1 MAPAQ
6 LSHEGEPE
14 VMELSG
20 PEKAVLMLLSLDE
33 ATATPILSEMDAGD
47 VRKLRE
53 AASNMRAVPATA
65 LEHVYAEF
73 IQQTKEAVAVPR
85 GGVRYLRK
93 LTGRAMGELRAAEIF
108 VDQQESALERLAAA
122 DPSAIASVMEN
133 EHPQLV
139 AAILSQLDNEKAA
152 RVLEQLPE
160 ASRSQVLERLGTMTE
175 IPSALLE
182 EVATALSAELP
193 TSQKDTVRTVDGI
206 ARSAALVRRMG
217 RETGEA
223 LLGTLEEGNQ
233 ELASEIRRA
242 MYTFEDLAVLDA
254 RALRSLL
261 EAVPVEKL
269 TMAMK
274 TASESLRN
282 HIFTSMSKR
291 AAERIKEDM
300 EVMGGVRLADVEA
313 AQREIVEVALRLDA
327 EGTISLEAKS
337 AVV

>member
-1 MAPAQ
+1 
-6 LSHEGEPE
+6 
-14 VMELSG
+14 MELSG

-33 ATATPILSEMDAGD
+33 ATATPILGELDPAD

-85 GGVRYLRK
+85 GGVRYLRR
-93 LTGRAMGELRAAEIF
+93 LAGRALGETKAQEIF
-108 VDQQESALERLAAA
+108 VDQQQSALDRLAAA
-122 DPSAIASVMEN
+122 EPAAIASVMEN

-160 ASRSQVLERLGTMTE
+160 AGRAQVLERLGTMTE

-193 TSQKDTVRTVDGI
+193 TSQADTVRTVDGV

-223 LLGTLEEGNQ
+223 LLGVLEEGNQ
-233 ELASEIRRA
+233 ELATEIRRA
-242 MYTFEDLAVLDA
+242 MYTFEDLSVLDA

-300 EVMGGVRLADVEA
+300 EVMGGIRLADVEA

-327 EGTISLEAKS
+327 EGTISLENKN

>member
-1 MAPAQ
+1 
-6 LSHEGEPE
+6 
-14 VMELSG
+14 MELSG

-53 AASNMRAVPATA
+53 AASNMRAVPAAA

-93 LTGRAMGELRAAEIF
+93 LTGRAMGEVRAAEIF

-233 ELASEIRRA
+233 ELATEIRRA
-242 MYTFEDLAVLDA
+242 MYTFEDLSVLDA

>member
-1 MAPAQ
+1 
-6 LSHEGEPE
+6 
-14 VMELSG
+14 MELSG

-33 ATATPILSEMDAGD
+33 ATATPILSEMDAAD

-53 AASNMRAVPATA
+53 AASNMRAVPAAA
-65 LEHVYAEF
+65 LEHVYTEF

-85 GGVRYLRK
+85 GGVRYLRR
-93 LTGRAMGELRAAEIF
+93 LAGRAMGEVKASEIF
-108 VDQQESALERLAAA
+108 VDQQESALDRLAAA
-122 DPSAIASVMEN
+122 EPSAIASVMEN

-223 LLGTLEEGNQ
+223 LLGVLEEGNQ
-233 ELASEIRRA
+233 ELATEIRRA
-242 MYTFEDLAVLDA
+242 MYTFEDLSVLDA

-327 EGTISLEAKS
+327 EGTISLENKS
-337 AVV
+337 ASVV

>member
-1 MAPAQ
+1 
-6 LSHEGEPE
+6 
-14 VMELSG
+14 MELSG

-33 ATATPILSEMDAGD
+33 ATATPILSEMDAAD

-53 AASNMRAVPATA
+53 AASNMRVVPASA

-93 LTGRAMGELRAAEIF
+93 LTGRALGEVRAAEIF

-233 ELASEIRRA
+233 ELATEIRRA
-242 MYTFEDLAVLDA
+242 MYTFEDLSVLDA

>member
-1 MAPAQ
+1 
-6 LSHEGEPE
+6 
-14 VMELSG
+14 MELSG

-93 LTGRAMGELRAAEIF
+93 LTGRAMGEVRAAEIF
-108 VDQQESALERLAAA
+108 VDQQESALDRLAAA

-233 ELASEIRRA
+233 ELATEIRRA
-242 MYTFEDLAVLDA
+242 MYTFEDLSVLDA

>member
-1 MAPAQ
+1 MD
-6 LSHEGEPE
+6 
-14 VMELSG
+14 LSG
-20 PEKAVLMLLSLDE
+20 PEKALLMLLSLDE
-33 ATATPILSEMDAGD
+33 ATATPILSELDAAD
-47 VRKLRE
+47 VRKLRT
-53 AASNMRAVPATA
+53 AAAGMRAVPAAA
-65 LEHVYAEF
+65 LGRVYAEF
-73 IQQTKEAVAVPR
+73 VRHTQEAVAVPR
-85 GGVRYLRK
+85 GGVRYLRR
-93 LTGRAMGELRAAEIF
+93 LAGRALGETAAQEIF
-108 VDQQESALERLAAA
+108 VDQQDSALERLAAA
-122 DPSAIASVMEN
+122 EPSALASVMEN

-160 ASRSQVLERLGTMTE
+160 AGRAQVLERLGSMTE
-175 IPSALLE
+175 IPAALLE
-182 EVATALSAELP
+182 EVASALSAELP
-193 TSQKDTVRTVDGI
+193 AAQSDTVRSVDGI

-223 LLGTLEEGNQ
+223 LLGTLEEGNS
-233 ELASEIRRA
+233 ELATEIRRA
-242 MYTFEDLAVLDA
+242 MYTFEDLSVLDA

-269 TMAMK
+269 TMALK

-291 AAERIKEDM
+291 ASERIKEDM

-327 EGTISLEAKS
+327 EGTISLENKN

>member
-1 MAPAQ
+1 MRV
-6 LSHEGEPE
+6 SD

-65 LEHVYAEF
+65 LEGVYAEF

-93 LTGRAMGELRAAEIF
+93 LTGRALGETRAAEIF
-108 VDQQESALERLAAA
+108 VDQQESALERLAGAE
-122 DPSAIASVMEN
+122 PSAIASVMEN

-160 ASRSQVLERLGTMTE
+160 ASRTQVLERLGTMTE

-233 ELASEIRRA
+233 ELATEIRRA
-242 MYTFEDLAVLDA
+242 MYTFEDLSVLDA

-274 TASESLRN
+274 TASESLRA

>member
-1 MAPAQ
+1 
-6 LSHEGEPE
+6 
-14 VMELSG
+14 MELSG

-65 LEHVYAEF
+65 LEHVYTEF

-85 GGVRYLRK
+85 GGVRYLRR
-93 LTGRAMGELRAAEIF
+93 LAGRAMGEVKASEIF
-108 VDQQESALERLAAA
+108 VDQQESALDRLAAA
-122 DPSAIASVMEN
+122 EPAAIAAVMEN

-152 RVLEQLPE
+152 RVLENLPE

-182 EVATALSAELP
+182 EVATALAAELP

-233 ELASEIRRA
+233 ELATEIRRA
-242 MYTFEDLAVLDA
+242 MYTFEDLSVLDA

>member
-1 MAPAQ
+1 
-6 LSHEGEPE
+6 
-14 VMELSG
+14 MELSG

-33 ATATPILSEMDAGD
+33 ATATPILSEMDAAD

-85 GGVRYLRK
+85 GGVRYLRR
-93 LTGRAMGELRAAEIF
+93 LAGRAMGEVKASEIF
-108 VDQQESALERLAAA
+108 VDQKESALDRLMAAEPA
-122 DPSAIASVMEN
+122 AIASVMEN

-160 ASRSQVLERLGTMTE
+160 AGRAQVLERLGTMTE
-175 IPSALLE
+175 VPSALLE
-182 EVATALSAELP
+182 EVALALSAELP
-193 TSQKDTVRTVDGI
+193 TAQADTVRTVDGV

-223 LLGTLEEGNQ
+223 LLGVLEEGNQ
-233 ELASEIRRA
+233 ELATEIRRA

-274 TASESLRN
+274 TASESMRN

-300 EVMGGVRLADVEA
+300 EIMGGVRLADVEG

-327 EGTISLEAKS
+327 EGTISLENKN

>member
-1 MAPAQ
+1 
-6 LSHEGEPE
+6 
-14 VMELSG
+14 MELSG

-33 ATATPILSEMDAGD
+33 ATATPILSELDPAD

-85 GGVRYLRK
+85 GGVRYLRR
-93 LTGRAMGELRAAEIF
+93 LAGRALGETKAQEIF
-108 VDQQESALERLAAA
+108 VDQQQSALERLAAA
-122 DPSAIASVMEN
+122 EPAAIASVMEN

-152 RVLEQLPE
+152 RVLENLPE
-160 ASRSQVLERLGTMTE
+160 AGRAQVLERLGTMTE

-182 EVATALSAELP
+182 EVATALAAELP
-193 TSQKDTVRTVDGI
+193 SSQADTVRTVDGI

-223 LLGTLEEGNQ
+223 LLGVLEEGNQ
-233 ELASEIRRA
+233 ELAVEIRRA
-242 MYTFEDLAVLDA
+242 MYTFEDLGVLDA

-300 EVMGGVRLADVEA
+300 EVMGGIRLADVEA

-327 EGTISLEAKS
+327 EGTISLESKS

>member
-1 MAPAQ
+1 VT
-6 LSHEGEPE
+6 E

-20 PEKAVLMLLSLDE
+20 PEKAVLMLLTLDE
-33 ATATPILSEMDAGD
+33 ATATPILSEMDASD

-65 LEHVYAEF
+65 LEGVYAEF

-93 LTGRAMGELRAAEIF
+93 LTGRAMGEVKASEIF

-122 DPSAIASVMEN
+122 EPAAIASVMEN

-233 ELASEIRRA
+233 ELATEIRRA
-242 MYTFEDLAVLDA
+242 MYTFEDLSVLDA

-274 TASESLRN
+274 TASQSLVT

>member
-1 MAPAQ
+1 
-6 LSHEGEPE
+6 
-14 VMELSG
+14 MELSG

-33 ATATPILSEMDAGD
+33 ATATPILSEMDASD

-93 LTGRAMGELRAAEIF
+93 LAGRAMGEVKASEIF
-108 VDQQESALERLAAA
+108 VDQQESALDRLAGAEPA
-122 DPSAIASVMEN
+122 AIASVMEN

-223 LLGTLEEGNQ
+223 LLGSLEEGNQ
-233 ELASEIRRA
+233 ELATEIRRA
-242 MYTFEDLAVLDA
+242 MYTFEDLSVLDA

>member
-1 MAPAQ
+1 
-6 LSHEGEPE
+6 
-14 VMELSG
+14 MELSG

-33 ATATPILSEMDAGD
+33 ATATPILSEMDASD

-85 GGVRYLRK
+85 GGVRYLRR
-93 LTGRAMGELRAAEIF
+93 LAGRAMGELKASEIF
-108 VDQQESALERLAAA
+108 VDQKESALDRLSAAEPA
-122 DPSAIASVMEN
+122 AIASVMEN

-152 RVLEQLPE
+152 RVLENLPE
-160 ASRSQVLERLGTMTE
+160 AGRAQVLERLGTMTE

-193 TSQKDTVRTVDGI
+193 AAQSDAVRTVDGV

-223 LLGTLEEGNQ
+223 LLGVLEEGNQ
-233 ELASEIRRA
+233 ELATEIRRA
-242 MYTFEDLAVLDA
+242 MYTFEDLSVLDA

>member
-1 MAPAQ
+1 
-6 LSHEGEPE
+6 
-14 VMELSG
+14 MELSG

-33 ATATPILSEMDAGD
+33 ATATPILSEMDASD

-85 GGVRYLRK
+85 GGVRYLRR
-93 LTGRAMGELRAAEIF
+93 LAGRAMGEVKASEIF
-108 VDQQESALERLAAA
+108 VDQKESALDRLSAAEPA
-122 DPSAIASVMEN
+122 AIASVMEN

-152 RVLEQLPE
+152 RVLENLPE
-160 ASRSQVLERLGTMTE
+160 AGRAQVLERLGTMTE

-182 EVATALSAELP
+182 EVATALAAELP
-193 TSQKDTVRTVDGI
+193 AAQSDTVRTVDGV

-223 LLGTLEEGNQ
+223 LLGVLEEGNQ
-233 ELASEIRRA
+233 ELATEIRRA
-242 MYTFEDLAVLDA
+242 MYTFEDLSVLDA

>member
-1 MAPAQ
+1 
-6 LSHEGEPE
+6 
-14 VMELSG
+14 MELSG

-33 ATATPILSEMDAGD
+33 ATATPILSEMDEGD

-65 LEHVYAEF
+65 LELVYAEF

-93 LTGRAMGELRAAEIF
+93 LTGRAMGEVRAAEIF

-182 EVATALSAELP
+182 EVATALAAELP

-233 ELASEIRRA
+233 ELATEIRRA
-242 MYTFEDLAVLDA
+242 MYTFEDLSVLDA

>member
-1 MAPAQ
+1 
-6 LSHEGEPE
+6 
-14 VMELSG
+14 MELTG
-20 PEKAVLMLLSLDE
+20 PEKAVLLLLSLDE
-33 ATATPILSEMDAGD
+33 AAATPILGELEAAD

-53 AASNMRAVPATA
+53 AAAGMRAVPAMA
-65 LEHVYAEF
+65 LSGVYAEF
-73 IQQTKEAVAVPR
+73 IQHTKEAVAVPR

-93 LTGRAMGELRAAEIF
+93 LTGRALGETAAQEIF
-108 VDQQESALERLAAA
+108 LDDKSRETALDRLAAA
-122 DPSAIASVMEN
+122 EPSAIASVMEN

-160 ASRSQVLERLGTMTE
+160 GGRAQVLERLGTMTE
-175 IPSALLE
+175 VPATLLE
-182 EVATALSAELP
+182 EVAHALSAELP
-193 TSQKDTVRTVDGI
+193 TGQGDAVKTVDGI
-206 ARSAALVRRMG
+206 ARSAALVRRLG
-217 RETGEA
+217 REYGET
-223 LLGTLEEGNQ
+223 LLGSIEEGNS
-233 ELASEIRRA
+233 ELATEIRRA
-242 MYTFEDLAVLDA
+242 MYTFEDLSVLDA

-274 TASESLRN
+274 TASASLQE

-327 EGTISLEAKS
+327 EGTISLENKN

>member
-1 MAPAQ
+1 
-6 LSHEGEPE
+6 
-14 VMELSG
+14 MELSG

-65 LEHVYAEF
+65 LEHVYTEF

-85 GGVRYLRK
+85 GGVRYLRR
-93 LTGRAMGELRAAEIF
+93 LAGRAMGEVKASEIF
-108 VDQQESALERLAAA
+108 IDQQESALERLAAA
-122 DPSAIASVMEN
+122 EPAAIASVMEN

-152 RVLEQLPE
+152 RVLENLPE
-160 ASRSQVLERLGTMTE
+160 AGRSQVLERLGTMTE

-182 EVATALSAELP
+182 EVATALAAELP
-193 TSQKDTVRTVDGI
+193 TSQKDTVHTVDGI

-233 ELASEIRRA
+233 ELATEIRRA
-242 MYTFEDLAVLDA
+242 MYTFEDLSVLDA

>member
-1 MAPAQ
+1 MD
-6 LSHEGEPE
+6 
-14 VMELSG
+14 LSG
-20 PEKAVLMLLSLDE
+20 PEKALLMLLSLDE
-33 ATATPILSEMDAGD
+33 ATATPILSELDAAD
-47 VRKLRE
+47 VRKLRT
-53 AASNMRAVPATA
+53 AAAGMRAVPAAA
-65 LEHVYAEF
+65 LGKVYSEF
-73 IQQTKEAVAVPR
+73 VQHTQEAVAVPR
-85 GGVRYLRK
+85 GGVRYLRR
-93 LTGRAMGELRAAEIF
+93 LAGRALGETAAQEIF
-108 VDQQESALERLAAA
+108 VDQQDSALERLAAA
-122 DPSAIASVMEN
+122 EPSALASVMEN

-160 ASRSQVLERLGTMTE
+160 AGRAQVLERLGNMTE
-175 IPSALLE
+175 IPAALLE
-182 EVATALSAELP
+182 EVASALSVELP
-193 TSQKDTVRTVDGI
+193 AAQADTVRTVDGI

-223 LLGTLEEGNQ
+223 LLGTLEEGNS
-233 ELASEIRRA
+233 ELAGEIRRA
-242 MYTFEDLAVLDA
+242 MYTFEDLSVLDA

-269 TMAMK
+269 TMALK

-291 AAERIKEDM
+291 ASERIKEDM

-327 EGTISLEAKS
+327 EGTISLENKN

>member
-1 MAPAQ
+1 
-6 LSHEGEPE
+6 
-14 VMELSG
+14 MELSG

-33 ATATPILSEMDAGD
+33 ATATPILSEMDASD

-53 AASNMRAVPATA
+53 AASNMRAVPASA

-85 GGVRYLRK
+85 GGVRYLRR
-93 LTGRAMGELRAAEIF
+93 LAGRAMGEVKASEIF
-108 VDQQESALERLAAA
+108 VDQKESALDRLSSAEPA
-122 DPSAIASVMEN
+122 AIASVMEN

-152 RVLEQLPE
+152 RVLENLPE
-160 ASRSQVLERLGTMTE
+160 AGRAQVLERLGTMTE

-182 EVATALSAELP
+182 EVASALAAELP
-193 TSQKDTVRTVDGI
+193 AAQSDTVRTVDGV

-223 LLGTLEEGNQ
+223 LLGVLEEGNQ
-233 ELASEIRRA
+233 ELATEIRRA
-242 MYTFEDLAVLDA
+242 MYTFEDLSVLDA

>member
-1 MAPAQ
+1 MSSEQ
-6 LSHEGEPE
+6 

-33 ATATPILSEMDAGD
+33 ATATPILSELEPAD
-47 VRKLRE
+47 VRRLRE

-93 LTGRAMGELRAAEIF
+93 LAGRAMGEVKASEIF
-108 VDQQESALERLAAA
+108 VDQQESALDRLAAA
-122 DPSAIASVMEN
+122 EPAAIASVMEH

-160 ASRSQVLERLGTMTE
+160 AGRSQVLERLGTMTE

-193 TSQKDTVRTVDGI
+193 TSQKDTVRTIDGI

-233 ELASEIRRA
+233 ELATEIRRA
-242 MYTFEDLAVLDA
+242 MYTFEDLSVLDA

>member
-1 MAPAQ
+1 
-6 LSHEGEPE
+6 
-14 VMELSG
+14 MELSG

-33 ATATPILSEMDAGD
+33 ATATPILSEMDEAD

-53 AASNMRAVPATA
+53 AASAMRAVPASA
-65 LEHVYAEF
+65 LELVYAEF

-93 LTGRAMGELRAAEIF
+93 LAGRAMGEVRAAEIF
-108 VDQQESALERLAAA
+108 VDQQESALDRLTAAE
-122 DPSAIASVMEN
+122 PSAIASVMEN

-182 EVATALSAELP
+182 EVATALAAELP
-193 TSQKDTVRTVDGI
+193 TSQKDTVRSVDGI

-233 ELASEIRRA
+233 ELATEIRRA
-242 MYTFEDLAVLDA
+242 MYTFEDLSVLDA

>member
-1 MAPAQ
+1 
-6 LSHEGEPE
+6 
-14 VMELSG
+14 MELSG

-93 LTGRAMGELRAAEIF
+93 LTGRAMGEVRAAEIF

-122 DPSAIASVMEN
+122 DPAAIASVMEH

-160 ASRSQVLERLGTMTE
+160 AGRSQVLERLGTMTE

-182 EVATALSAELP
+182 EVATALAAELP

-223 LLGTLEEGNQ
+223 LLGVLEEGNQ
-233 ELASEIRRA
+233 ELATEIRRA
-242 MYTFEDLAVLDA
+242 MYTFEDLSVLDA

-274 TASESLRN
+274 TASESLRA

>member
-1 MAPAQ
+1 
-6 LSHEGEPE
+6 
-14 VMELSG
+14 MELSG

-33 ATATPILSEMDAGD
+33 ATATPILSEMDASD

-65 LEHVYAEF
+65 LEGVYAEF

-93 LTGRAMGELRAAEIF
+93 LTGRAMGEVKASEIF

-122 DPSAIASVMEN
+122 EPAAIASVMEN

-233 ELASEIRRA
+233 ELATEIRRA
-242 MYTFEDLAVLDA
+242 MYTFEDLSVLDA

-274 TASESLRN
+274 TASQSLVT

>member
-1 MAPAQ
+1 
-6 LSHEGEPE
+6 
-14 VMELSG
+14 
-20 PEKAVLMLLSLDE
+20 LSLDE

-53 AASNMRAVPATA
+53 AASAMRAVPASA
-65 LEHVYAEF
+65 LELVYAEF
-73 IQQTKEAVAVPR
+73 IQETKEAVAVPR

-93 LTGRAMGELRAAEIF
+93 LAGRAMGEVRAAEIF
-108 VDQQESALERLAAA
+108 VDQQESALDRLTAAE
-122 DPSAIASVMEN
+122 PSAIASVMEN

-182 EVATALSAELP
+182 EVATALAAELP
-193 TSQKDTVRTVDGI
+193 TSQKDTVRSVDGI

-233 ELASEIRRA
+233 ELATEIRRA
-242 MYTFEDLAVLDA
+242 MYTFEDLSVLDA

>member
-1 MAPAQ
+1 
-6 LSHEGEPE
+6 
-14 VMELSG
+14 MELSG

-33 ATATPILSEMDAGD
+33 ATATPILSELDPQD

-53 AASNMRAVPATA
+53 AASSMRAVPATA
-65 LEHVYAEF
+65 LEQVYAEF
-73 IQQTKEAVAVPR
+73 IQQTKEAVAVPK
-85 GGVRYLRK
+85 GGVRYLRR
-93 LTGRAMGELRAAEIF
+93 LAGRALGESKAQEIF
-108 VDQQESALERLAAA
+108 VDEKPESALDRLAGAE
-122 DPSAIASVMEN
+122 PGAIASVMEN

-160 ASRSQVLERLGTMTE
+160 AGRAQVLERLGTMTE

-193 TSQKDTVRTVDGI
+193 TSQADTVRTVDGV

-223 LLGTLEEGNQ
+223 LLGTLEEGNS
-233 ELASEIRRA
+233 ELATEIRRA
-242 MYTFEDLAVLDA
+242 MYTFEDLSVLDA

-327 EGTISLEAKS
+327 EGTISLENKN